1 MLEKDKKL
9 SREYTTLNS
18 SFAKILDF
26 VEDRAKEEREDVRE
40 GRMERRLLGEMK
52 DDHPE
57 WEESKRFGELK
68 KVKEEIK
75 RKGYDGI
82 EARSASLCITLV
94 PRLMSSAFRS

>member
-1 MLEKDKKL
+1 MLENDKKL

-40 GRMERRLLGEMK
+40 WSMDTRLLDEMK

-57 WEESKRFGELK
+57 WEESKRLGELK

-75 RKGYDGI
+75 KKGYDGI
-82 EARSASLCITLV
+82 DVRSDSPHITLV
-94 PRLMSSAFRS
+94 PRLM